1 MSGVGT
7 DPGSGSPDS
16 YLTPTECEVERE
28 SYDGPHL
35 QLVEKSRREGRE
47 GEVVGVRPT
56 ESGPLVSGGR
66 GRPVE
71 VGREEQ
77 SLGEEEEPESKKDV
91 PSTRVAGHPRTLEG
105 VGGRRAGGAGGGFQ
119 S

>member
-28 SYDGPHL
+28 SYDGPH
-35 QLVEKSRREGRE
+35 QLVEKNRREGRE